1 MVITW
6 ESRSGSVSD
15 MVLGDRWYTPRGSLK
30 SVVRNVS
37 QRRGQAEGTEEA
49 WCKPRGQRQREA
61 ISRPG
66 PAGQGEG
73 TVLLEPPDSVT
84 VEERQKQW
92 PQNDRAWWGINKLPP
107 LLLPS
112 LPLLMPPTA

>member
-1 MVITW
+1 MVVIW

-15 MVLGDRWYTPRGSLK
+15 MVLGDRRYTPRGSRK

-37 QRRGQAEGTEEA
+37 QRHGQAEGTEEG
-49 WCKPRGQRQREA
+49 WCKPRGQQQWEA

-73 TVLLEPPDSVT
+73 TVLLEPLDSVA

-92 PQNDRAWWGINKLPP
+92 PQNDRAC
-107 LLLPS
+107 
-112 LPLLMPPTA
+112 